1 MNQVEQ
7 MDRIEQLIKE
17 LDSMIIE
24 NKSGKQTYLL
34 AEAKCI
40 ELAALMDDIDNVNIS
55 DETFDGLSNITKCM
69 MVGSFFSI
77 VLGLLQNRKI

>member
-17 LDSMIIE
+17 LDSMIVE

-55 DETFDGLSNITKCM
+55 DETFAGLSNNTKCL
-69 MVGSFFSI
+69 MVGSFVGV
-77 VLGLLQNRKI
+77 VLGFVR